1 VQNGIKIISKQIFV
15 IACVNETQRSDRM
28 ELPTDSD
35 DEGKHH
41 IFRNISVEF
50 FEHVNIEHTTLFFR
64 TKQP

>member
-1 VQNGIKIISKQIFV
+1 MAGGNK
-15 IACVNETQRSDRM
+15 AQRSDRM

-50 FEHVNIEHTTLFFR
+50 FEHVNIEHTTLFSTLFFR